1 MLAAFLRRLGISRGF
16 ASAAG
21 AMSGVEERLFEALF
35 PGQGRYTP
43 DKAAQLASRLRDVAA
58 SLEPPPAAAAAAA
71 AAAPR
76 RPEEG
81 SEEPASKRRRKEQRG
96 RGKDLDFSAYQQR
109 YVALELLYLGHAY
122 GGFARQENTEETIEG
137 HLFSALRQTRL
148 IPAGAS
154 WQELRYSRGGRT
166 DKGVSALGQ
175 VVALLL
181 RSAGRAGQPGPVPAG
196 SELDYPALL
205 NRVLPRDIR
214 VLGWTDVP
222 EDFSAR
228 FSAEFR
234 EYKYLIAF
242 QPPAPP
248 SSAGGRTGATAAA
261 AAAAAPAADSS
272 TAAAAAGGGSGD
284 AVQQGAAPAA
294 DQQQWQRGQQAGS
307 LAPVLDVGRM
317 REAAA
322 HFLGEHDFR
331 NFCKVDVAQAQNF
344 TRRVLDFRIE
354 ELPGCGW
361 GGRALLQLHIRGT
374 AFLWHQVRCMAAVL
388 LMVGRSEEEP
398 GIVAR
403 LLDTTATPRK
413 PQYNM
418 ASEEPLLLYSCA
430 YGGLAF
436 RRTAA
441 NYALVRGQLEEML
454 TSHMIRAGT
463 LHTIQQRLAAD
474 RLLDEGGSD
483 GSGNG
488 GSGGKRKA
496 GPAAAG
502 PKHVPLLLRAKE
514 PAVEERLLKL
524 AASRGAAVAG
534 AAAAGEPKAQ
544 RQQRQHEHQP
554 SGGAAAVECVQE

>member
-1 MLAAFLRRLGISRGF
+1 MG
-16 ASAAG
+16 
-21 AMSGVEERLFEALF
+21 GVEDRLFEALF
-35 PGQGRYTP
+35 PGEGRYTP
-43 DKAAQLASRLRDVAA
+43 DKASQLASRLRETAA
-58 SLEPPPAAAAAAA
+58 SLDPPQPAVA
-71 AAAPR
+71 AAAPPHR
-76 RPEEG
+76 RSGEG
-81 SEEPASKRRRKEQRG
+81 LEEPDSKRRRKEQRG

-122 GGFARQENTEETIEG
+122 GGFARQDNTDETVEG
-137 HLFSALRQTRL
+137 HLFAALRQTRL
-148 IPAGAS
+148 IPAGTS

-181 RSAGRAGQPGPVPAG
+181 RSAGRASQPGPVPAA

-205 NRVLPRDIR
+205 NRVLPKDIR

-228 FSAEFR
+228 FSAKFR
-234 EYKYLIAF
+234 EYKYLITY
-242 QPPAPP
+242 QPPAQP
-248 SSAGGRTGATAAA
+248 SSFDAGASEAG
-261 AAAAAPAADSS
+261 PAAE
-272 TAAAAAGGGSGD
+272 AEAAAGGGAPPPAGSSDG
-284 AVQQGAAPAA
+284 AGGEQQGGAPAG
-294 DQQQWQRGQQAGS
+294 QQQQQRDQEAGS
-307 LAPVLDVGRM
+307 LAPALDVARM

-331 NFCKVDVAQAQNF
+331 NFCKVDVAQVQNF

-388 LMVGRSEEEP
+388 LMVGRREEEP

-403 LLDTTATPRK
+403 LLDTSATPRK

-430 YGGLAF
+430 YGGLSF
-436 RRTAA
+436 RRSAA
-441 NYALVRGQLEEML
+441 NYALVRCQLEEML

-463 LHTIQQRLAAD
+463 LHTIQQRLAAEPVPD
-474 RLLDEGGSD
+474 AGTSSGAGGS
-483 GSGNG
+483 N
-488 GSGGKRKA
+488 RKG

-524 AASRGAAVAG
+524 AAARAAAGG
-534 AAAAGEPKAQ
+534 AAAAEASEAQ
-544 RQQRQHEHQP
+544 REQQHGP
-554 SGGAAAVECVQE
+554 LAAVGSAAAARESMQE